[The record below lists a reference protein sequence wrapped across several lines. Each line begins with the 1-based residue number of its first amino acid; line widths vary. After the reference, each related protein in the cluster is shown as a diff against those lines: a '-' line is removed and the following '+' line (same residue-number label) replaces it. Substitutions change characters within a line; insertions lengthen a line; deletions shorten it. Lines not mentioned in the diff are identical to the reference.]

1 MEKYRC
7 ANRAGPHDPDTRI
20 GLISE
25 YFHMSKFSR
34 PVNHAGGLSTLC
46 KCAELLDAGGYPGIL
61 ITATC
66 VCLLSGVLDKM
77 VRDGNTCKLHKHAE
91 GGALCAWNLT
101 LLLVESVRLRSCVIL

>member
-1 MEKYRC
+1 MTWRSV
-7 ANRAGPHDPDTRI
+7 NRVGPHDPDTHI

-34 PVNHAGGLSTLC
+34 QVNHAGGLSTLC
-46 KCAELLDAGGYPGIL
+46 KCAELLDAGRYQGII

-77 VRDGNTCKLHKHAE
+77 VCDGNTCKL
-91 GGALCAWNLT
+91 C
-101 LLLVESVRLRSCVIL
+101 